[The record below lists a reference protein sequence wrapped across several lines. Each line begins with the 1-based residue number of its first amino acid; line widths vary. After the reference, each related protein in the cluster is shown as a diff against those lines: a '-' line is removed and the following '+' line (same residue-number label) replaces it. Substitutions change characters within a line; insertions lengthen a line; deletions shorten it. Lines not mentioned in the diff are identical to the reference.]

1 MTRMTKV
8 IGFFGMFWKFRGL
21 LKIKMAL
28 MLILLRPGVVITYS
42 KFINFF
48 QSSVFYKNKLL
59 GED

>member
-28 MLILLRPGVVITYS
+28 MLILLRPGVVITYLF
-42 KFINFF
+42 KI
-48 QSSVFYKNKLL
+48 Y
-59 GED
+59 